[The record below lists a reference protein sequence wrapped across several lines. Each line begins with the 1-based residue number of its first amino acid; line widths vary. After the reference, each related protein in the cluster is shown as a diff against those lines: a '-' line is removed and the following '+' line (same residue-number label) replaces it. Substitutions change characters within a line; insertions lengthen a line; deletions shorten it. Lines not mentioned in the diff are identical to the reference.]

1 MAVGFPLP
9 SVVRSTF
16 YRPNIH
22 PSIQRSFQHLPS
34 RLLFRF
40 ACRFLRPR
48 PRPLGIRVA
57 NGGKS
62 SIWRFSP
69 RSPLTDDDGTRARGD
84 VLAASE
90 PEGSRASRC
99 RRRRSP
105 CGLWARSMRDFSGRG
120 KSFPFFASSQAVHLG
135 ANPPCRARLRPTRAV
150 RWVVG
155 NSLARRVSVKTSP
168 SARKI
173 SYCESSE
180 RRQSATSAR
189 ILERGFRRRRN
200 IIPKGRMILQ
210 PLPPLFV

>member
-22 PSIQRSFQHLPS
+22 PSNDRSSIFHLVFSFVSPVAS
-34 RLLFRF
+34 SAR
-40 ACRFLRPR
+40 A
-48 PRPLGIRVA
+48 RPLGIRVA

-84 VLAASE
+84 VLGGASE

-99 RRRRSP
+99 RQRRSP
-105 CGLWARSMRDFSGRG
+105 CGLRLVRCGTFRGGREGG
-120 KSFPFFASSQAVHLG
+120 KVFLSSRQAKSSTFEQI
-135 ANPPCRARLRPTRAV
+135 PRARLRPR

-155 NSLARRVSVKTSP
+155 NSLARRVSVKTSQ
-168 SARKI
+168 STRKI

-189 ILERGFRRRRN
+189 ILERRWRN
-200 IIPKGRMILQ
+200 IIPKGRMSLQ